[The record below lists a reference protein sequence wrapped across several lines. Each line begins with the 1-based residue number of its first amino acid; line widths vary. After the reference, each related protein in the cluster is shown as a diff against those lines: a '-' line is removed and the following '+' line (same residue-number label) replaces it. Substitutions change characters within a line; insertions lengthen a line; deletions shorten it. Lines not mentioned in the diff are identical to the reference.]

1 MKNFNGY
8 SRYLTLFMAFLL
20 SAWVAGCG
28 GGGGGGRDPILGS
41 GGATLA
47 PIALTVTAVVPLAN
61 ATGVPI
67 NTKIITAAFSKAMDP
82 TTLNHSKLYAVMPC
96 RNARN
101 RSRGDLS
108 GSRQCG
114 NAYTSGSQSSDQHY
128 MYSHGYHRGQGH
140 DRDCTGQ

>member
-1 MKNFNGY
+1 MPAKICAKTIFTKLQHSHRQVVGRLHRWFSGSYEKVRQMKNFNGY

-67 NTKIITAAFSKAMDP
+67 NTKIITAAF
-82 TTLNHSKLYAVMPC
+82 
-96 RNARN
+96 
-101 RSRGDLS
+101 
-108 GSRQCG
+108 
-114 NAYTSGSQSSDQHY
+114 
-128 MYSHGYHRGQGH
+128 
-140 DRDCTGQ
+140 